1 MIDIQTTVERIR
13 EILED
18 DSNSQLKEE
27 LNGFHS
33 ADLADIFQELKP
45 EERLECFNLIEEEKA
60 AEMIEYL
67 PPNLQVEILGDI
79 DTDLAARIIQKLPH
93 DATADVLGDME
104 EDETE
109 AYLESL
115 PQKFS
120 EEVRELMNYDED
132 TAGGMMTPLFMT
144 VTPNMIVKDVLDY
157 IRNRAEEDNIDLY
170 YVYVT
175 DRQEHLLG
183 VVSLRSLLV
192 SPFKTK
198 IADIMN
204 SDIVKLHIDDYRDTI
219 SDVFMK
225 YQFDSLPVVDQYNH
239 LRGIVTW
246 DDAQDAVEE
255 ETTEE
260 IYASSGISTG
270 SIDEDEILD
279 GSIFTSIRARTPW
292 LFVTLIGELI
302 AVNVANYYGKTL
314 QALPII
320 AIFMP
325 LLAGLAGNIGTQSI
339 TLIVRGL
346 STGQLTMAST
356 LKHILRES
364 FIGFLIGAFFGAVV
378 MLFTWGWQH
387 NIELGVIVG
396 AAMALNMALATLI
409 GTLTPF
415 AMKRLDIDPAVAS
428 GPVIATAI
436 DVLGLAVYFSLASI
450 FLLKVM

>member
-45 EERLECFNLIEEEKA
+45 EERLECFNMIEEEKA

-93 DATADVLGDME
+93 DAAADVLGDME

-132 TAGGMMTPLFMT
+132 TAGGMMTPLYMT
-144 VTPNMIVKDVLDY
+144 VTPDMSVKEVLDY
-157 IRNRAEEDNIDLY
+157 IRDRAEEDNIDLY

-175 DRQEHLLG
+175 DKQEHLLG
-183 VVSLRSLLV
+183 VVSLRSLLI

-198 IADIMN
+198 IVDVMN

-270 SIDEDEILD
+270 SIDEDEILE
-279 GSIFTSIRARTPW
+279 GSIFTSVRARTPW

-356 LKHILRES
+356 FKHILRES

-387 NIELGVIVG
+387 NIELGIIVG
-396 AAMALNMALATLI
+396 VAMALNMALATLI